1 MACSCGDEIYR
12 VQIAETKALVVHEAK
27 LVDAHGLLK
36 GAQRYA
42 CSLVSFEVS
51 DAESDDRTPEGNWL
65 L

>member
-27 LVDAHGLLK
+27 LVDGHGLLK